1 MQFIMTLIAEYH
13 GFPTTFDHVAFP
25 YSLAFQIPQFTD
37 VVGSGAVVPCG
48 DRPSPAL
55 RTVRAA
61 CHRTRLALYA
71 LLERL
76 FVREYACMKLVMAVT
91 TKDQCFPVAGRHHT
105 LPERLSFCHIFQ
117 FSYMMHLKW
126 PFRRL
131 TILALPLVEPFDDLG
146 EAQRPNVSVELDIE
160 LRVVRCWFSEVFQ
173 AKDTDVACLLLSF
186 NGELETL
193 LRLEPFD
200 NLVYACFVL
209 VCQGLQKTRLP
220 DPF

>member
-1 MQFIMTLIAEYH
+1 
-13 GFPTTFDHVAFP
+13 
-25 YSLAFQIPQFTD
+25 
-37 VVGSGAVVPCG
+37 
-48 DRPSPAL
+48 
-55 RTVRAA
+55 
-61 CHRTRLALYA
+61 
-71 LLERL
+71 
-76 FVREYACMKLVMAVT
+76 MKLVMAVT
-91 TKDQCFPVAGRHHT
+91 AKDQRFPVAGRHHT

-131 TILALPLVEPFDDLG
+131 TILALLLVEPFDDFG
-146 EAQRPNVSVELDIE
+146 EAQRPNVSIELDIE

-173 AKDTDVACLLLSF
+173 AKDLDVACLLLSF
-186 NGELETL
+186 DSELETL

-209 VCQGLQKTRLP
+209 VRQGFQKTRLP